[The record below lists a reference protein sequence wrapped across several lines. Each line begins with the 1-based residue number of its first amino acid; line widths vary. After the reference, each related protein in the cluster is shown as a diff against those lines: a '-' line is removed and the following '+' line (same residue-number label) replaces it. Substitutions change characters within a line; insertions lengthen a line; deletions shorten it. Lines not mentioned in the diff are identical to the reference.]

1 MKNTFK
7 FLFGIFVVFVVLGLI
22 LSYILESGVPLWSG
36 IIIGAFL
43 CCGTLLLML
52 ILYWLFR

>member
-7 FLFGIFVVFVVLGLI
+7 FLFGIFVAFVVLGLI
-22 LSYILESGVPLWSG
+22 LSYILESGIPLWSG

-43 CCGTLLLML
+43 CCGTLFLML